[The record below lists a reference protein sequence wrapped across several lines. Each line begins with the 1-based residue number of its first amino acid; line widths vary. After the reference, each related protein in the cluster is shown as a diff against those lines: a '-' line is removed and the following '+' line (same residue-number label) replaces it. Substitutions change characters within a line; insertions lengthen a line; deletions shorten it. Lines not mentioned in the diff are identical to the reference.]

1 VTLGM
6 DFLKTDTN
14 STLFPD
20 KTKVNLRV
28 GIGHR
33 DNIDSKNNKTKEKQ
47 FFTQLELTHHFYINK
62 KNSFFIKNQNY
73 YLKSNT
79 YLTNELFRFGGLYS
93 IRGFTENS
101 LQANFASIIITEY
114 RFLLNKNLY
123 LHSVIDYAIYQDLSI
138 LTSVQKINTIKTIGF
153 GLGILTNNGILKL
166 SITNGSNH
174 DNDIKF
180 FNSTVNLCYNV
191 KF

>member
-1 VTLGM
+1 M
-6 DFLKTDTN
+6 
-14 STLFPD
+14 
-20 KTKVNLRV
+20 
-28 GIGHR
+28 
-33 DNIDSKNNKTKEKQ
+33 
-47 FFTQLELTHHFYINK
+47 
-62 KNSFFIKNQNY
+62 
-73 YLKSNT
+73 
-79 YLTNELFRFGGLYS
+79 FRFGGLYS